1 MGTRSPSH
9 HPDGNWNGTAQ
20 ITVSVADA
28 DTSVSSEF
36 TLTVK
41 PVNDA
46 PTLSQSLPDRT
57 IDEDDF
63 GAIIILRL
71 EDYFND
77 IDEGDRLT
85 FYGVALDDGL
95 DSLIVGSAGRG
106 AVLSGLSGSTTPGIF
121 SVKRSMLSTDI
132 KGFGVK
138 AGHRKLTSK
147 HPSRRVWTFGK
158 GGELVTSILANPRLP
173 LDKRSIL
180 NIKRTEINVDDEI
193 VVRGSKSGTK
203 NVVSSNPGFNLF
215 KTSSAGNDVETSDST
230 ALVVY
235 PTENFNGDIRIT
247 VTATDDSSASVSDT
261 LILTVASVND
271 APDAFALLV
280 PDDSLL
286 VEITPENLDQILTF
300 SWVVSNDMDGDT
312 VTYQFVGTDDLSF
325 LSGEGIE
332 LNESQWSY
340 ADLAAAIDTIDVA
353 EGTWT
358 VLASDG
364 ILSTEATNG
373 PFTLTIDATAL
384 TVDVSHILPETFAL
398 HQNYPNPFN
407 PVTTIRYDLPEQ
419 SHVTIVIYDLLG
431 RQVTSLVNRTEE
443 PGFKAIVWNAK
454 DNAGQPVSA
463 GIYLYRIQADR
474 FSQTRKMLLLK

>member
-1 MGTRSPSH
+1 M
-9 HPDGNWNGTAQ
+9 
-20 ITVSVADA
+20 
-28 DTSVSSEF
+28 
-36 TLTVK
+36 TL
-41 PVNDA
+41 
-46 PTLSQSLPDRT
+46 
-57 IDEDDF
+57 
-63 GAIIILRL
+63 
-71 EDYFND
+71 
-77 IDEGDRLT
+77 
-85 FYGVALDDGL
+85 GL
-95 DSLIVGSAGRG
+95 
-106 AVLSGLSGSTTPGIF
+106 
-121 SVKRSMLSTDI
+121 
-132 KGFGVK
+132 
-138 AGHRKLTSK
+138 
-147 HPSRRVWTFGK
+147 
-158 GGELVTSILANPRLP
+158 
-173 LDKRSIL
+173 
-180 NIKRTEINVDDEI
+180 
-193 VVRGSKSGTK
+193 
-203 NVVSSNPGFNLF
+203 NLF
-215 KTSSAGNDVETSDST
+215 KTSSGGKSVESTDTT

-474 FSQTRKMLLLK
+474 YSQTRKMLLLK